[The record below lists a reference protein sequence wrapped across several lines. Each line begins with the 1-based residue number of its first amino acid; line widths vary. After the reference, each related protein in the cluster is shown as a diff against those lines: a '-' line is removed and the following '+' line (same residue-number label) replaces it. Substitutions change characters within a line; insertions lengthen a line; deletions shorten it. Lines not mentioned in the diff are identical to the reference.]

1 MPATTKKRPAR
12 KGASKKKPTCNRE
25 DDAQDIWR
33 RTRQLVEV
41 LLQVMEQE
49 IRAADGPR
57 SEQWVRLF
65 GSKDSAVVNLQ
76 KLVQLLAELQGNVPQ
91 STASTQALP
100 EDADMELLR
109 QWLQDINAAHAS
121 PEA

>member
-1 MPATTKKRPAR
+1 MPVTTKKRAPR
-12 KGASKKKPTCNRE
+12 KRVSKKEQASRTE
-25 DDAQDIWR
+25 EDAQDIWR

-91 STASTQALP
+91 PPESATPLP

-109 QWLQDINAAHAS
+109 RWLQDVNAAHVS
-121 PEA
+121 TEV